1 MVAQVENFAPPV
13 TRTPRK
19 QPRIDVQ
26 DAEFIAKNI
35 ARGMTETEAVTKLDR
50 FTPNSWFVWKCKAK
64 NGLKFTNVLLRMK
77 QARIDGLLGEIE
89 KAGQGTNGVRH
100 DWRAAD
106 RLLSIA
112 DSRFIQNRDQGQAQ
126 AQPMLSEDALGR
138 LVAMYYQAKPLPLV
152 TTEPSPAKAIDCP
165 CVSNGEASAQ
175 DYSI

>member
-1 MVAQVENFAPPV
+1 MVAQVENVTTSAPI
-13 TRTPRK
+13 TRPR
-19 QPRIDVQ
+19 QRRIGLE
-26 DAEFIAKNI
+26 DAEFIAKQV
-35 ARGMTETEAVTKLDR
+35 ARGMLENEAVTKLDR
-50 FTPNSWFVWKCKAK
+50 FTPNSWYLWKQRAK
-64 NGLKFTNVLLRMK
+64 NNNRFTQVLLRMK

-152 TTEPSPAKAIDCP
+152 TTEPSPAKAIDCS